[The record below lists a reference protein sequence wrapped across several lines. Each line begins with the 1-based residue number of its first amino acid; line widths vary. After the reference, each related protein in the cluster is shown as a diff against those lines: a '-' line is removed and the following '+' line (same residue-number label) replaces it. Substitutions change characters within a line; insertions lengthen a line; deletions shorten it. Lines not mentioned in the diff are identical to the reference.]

1 MGTDRVVVNCACV
14 GKPDLDTV
22 DTIARME
29 LAIRRRGA
37 RLTLYRTA
45 MPLVELLDLAGLAGV
60 LRVEVK
66 RHPEQREQLRGVQ
79 EERELGDPPVA

>member
-1 MGTDRVVVNCACV
+1 MEPPSVVVNCACI

-29 LAIRRRGA
+29 LATRRRG
-37 RLTLYRTA
+37 RKLSLYRTA
-45 MPLVELLDLAGLAGV
+45 TPLVELLDLAGLAGV

-66 RHPEQREQLRGVQ
+66 RQPEEGKEPGGV
-79 EERELGDPPVA
+79 EEEGELGDPPVA